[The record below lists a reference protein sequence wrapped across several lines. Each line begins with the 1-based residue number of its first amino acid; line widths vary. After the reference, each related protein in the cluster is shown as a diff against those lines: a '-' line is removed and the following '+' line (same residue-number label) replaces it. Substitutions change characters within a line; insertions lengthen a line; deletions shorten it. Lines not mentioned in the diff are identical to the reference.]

1 VAGGFCYLI
10 QDHILQRPRRTRQD
24 DQATNLRVG
33 SAKAWSQVAAQ
44 AMSQHKDLLRVDLW
58 ALAQEGH
65 RFQRIV
71 NDLFLDG
78 EGVYLTPHAGG
89 IDVCAFLVAQHRDA
103 LRGQSPGQIA
113 ERLVGRDRLVAVLW
127 PRSMH
132 Q

>member
-44 AMSQHKDLLRVDLW
+44 AMPQYKDLLRVYLW
-58 ALAQEGH
+58 PIAQEGH

-71 NDLFLDG
+71 NDLFLDS
-78 EGVYLTPHAGG
+78 ECVPLTVQLSG
-89 IDVCAFLVAQHRDA
+89 IDFRAFLVAQNSDA

-127 PRSMH
+127 S
-132 Q
+132 